1 MGVRNA
7 RKKNEKDR
15 KAAWSAALVA
25 GATLAWL
32 TTARAQSRT
41 NFDLTIDA
49 ARLQGSVVFRT
60 QNFKPSDCAI
70 VEGCVGGPGKRN
82 LMKFDVAT
90 PNVGT
95 EDLVLGSPTDG
106 KPYLVQYF
114 ERNRLE
120 YHPELGEA
128 YRVSLGLLGAQVLQS
143 RGWLP

>member
-1 MGVRNA
+1 MVRLAGESGLTWQPERKQSMGVRNA

-60 QNFKPSDCAI
+60 QNFKPNDCAI
-70 VEGCVGGPGKRN
+70 VEGCVGGSGKRN

-90 PNVGT
+90 PNVGS
-95 EDLVLGSPTDG
+95 EDLVLGSPTDPNNSG
-106 KPYLVQYF
+106 LFVYSSCHGH
-114 ERNRLE
+114 
-120 YHPELGEA
+120 YHLTDYA
-128 YRVSLGLLGAQVLQS
+128 F
-143 RGWLP
+143 